1 MNLNQLKIFYLAIK
15 QGSLSAAADEL
26 NITQPAVTKGIQR
39 LQEYYEVKFVERFGR
54 KLELT
59 FAGKGLY
66 EISEK
71 IFELEGLAE
80 DYLRDFQQHK
90 RGHIRI
96 VSSETFGTYYL
107 PFIVNRYSLAN
118 PQIRLT
124 VKILPNEDVVK
135 RTVAH
140 LTDLGFLSYPFEHK
154 NLFLKEVLEEKL
166 VIIFSPEHHFSQK
179 DRIEPYDLEGQSI
192 IMHEKG
198 AAPQMIIDELVRKNN
213 VSIFKYLEFSNNEAI
228 KRAVESGVG
237 IAIISEKV
245 ASEEI
250 KSGKLKAIEFSDGP
264 IRRKFYMAYNKDKF
278 ISDSL
283 QSLIDSTFRWAAR
296 FLQVSF

>member
-1 MNLNQLKIFYLAIK
+1 MKSSNFIDCLVNAQSISHILCLLVNILNLNQLKIFYLAIK
-15 QGSLSAAADEL
+15 HGSLSAAADEL
-26 NITQPAVTKGIQR
+26 NISQPAITKGIQR

-90 RGHIRI
+90 RGHIR
-96 VSSETFGTYYL
+96 VASSETFGTHFL
-107 PFIVNRYSLAN
+107 PFIVNRYSQAN

-154 NLFLKEVLEEKL
+154 NLFLKEVLEERL
-166 VIIFSPEHHFSQK
+166 VIIFSPEHPFSQK
-179 DRIEPYDLEGQSI
+179 DKIEPYDLEGQSI

-198 AAPQMIIDELVRKNN
+198 AAPQMVIDELVRKKNI
-213 VSIFKYLEFSNNEAI
+213 SIFKYLEFSNNEAI
-228 KRAVESGVG
+228 KRLET
-237 IAIISEKV
+237 IINLIS
-245 ASEEI
+245 
-250 KSGKLKAIEFSDGP
+250 LK
-264 IRRKFYMAYNKDKF
+264 RFYNN
-278 ISDSL
+278 L
-283 QSLIDSTFRWAAR
+283 
-296 FLQVSF
+296 V